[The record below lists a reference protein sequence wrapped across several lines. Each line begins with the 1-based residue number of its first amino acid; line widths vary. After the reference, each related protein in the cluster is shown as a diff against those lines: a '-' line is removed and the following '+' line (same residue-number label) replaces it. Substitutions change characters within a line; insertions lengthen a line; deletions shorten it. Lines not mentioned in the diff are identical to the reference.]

1 MIKAGGRTICY
12 EVHKLIISIWN
23 KEELPE
29 LWKESTIVPV
39 YKKGDKTDCSNY
51 RDIPLLPTKYKIL
64 SNILLSRLTLYAEE
78 IIGDHQGG
86 FRHNR

>member
-23 KEELPE
+23 KEALPE
-29 LWKESTIVPV
+29 LWKKSTIVPV
-39 YKKGDKTDCSNY
+39 YKGDKKDCSNY
-51 RDIPLLPTKYKIL
+51 RDIPLLPTTYKML
-64 SNILLSRLTLYAEE
+64 SNILLSRLTLYADE
-78 IIGDHQGG
+78 IIEDHQGG